1 MRIISTT
8 IILCAAVF
16 LFSNIASPKNYVC
29 GIASGFPPYQF
40 QENGVAI
47 GFDADL
53 TRLLAKKLNIKIIFL
68 QDDWDHVVNKL
79 RFGKIDFIAGME
91 INMLRK
97 KLFDFT
103 QPYYHR
109 YDVVLI
115 KEEDKE
121 IHRVEDLYNKLI
133 TGDRHSFIELYW
145 GEKGIKNKIRIMQTE
160 NKRKSMELLH
170 SGKTR
175 AAIMPKA
182 VGHYL
187 GKQMGVKIKILINP
201 DPGSPVA
208 IAVKKG
214 NNELLEQLDT
224 ALQGLIRAGKIKDL
238 RNNWF

>member
-1 MRIISTT
+1 MQIISTT
-8 IILCAAVF
+8 IILCTAFF
-16 LFSNIASPKNYVC
+16 LFSDIAYPKNYVC

-40 QENGVAI
+40 QKNGHAR

-53 TRLLAKKLNIKIIFL
+53 AKLIAKQLNIKIDFL

-79 RFGKIDFIAGME
+79 RFGKIDFISGME
-91 INMLRK
+91 VNELRK

-103 QPYYHR
+103 HPYYHR
-109 YDVVLI
+109 YDVVFI
-115 KEEDKE
+115 KEDDKK
-121 IHRVEDLYNKLI
+121 IHRVEDLYNEII

-145 GEKGIKNKIRIMQTE
+145 QKKGIKNNFRIMQTQT
-160 NKRKSMELLH
+160 KRKSMELLH

-187 GKQMGVKIKILINP
+187 ARQMGVNIRILINP

-214 NNELLEQLDT
+214 NKELLERLNT
-224 ALQGLIRAGKIKDL
+224 ALQKLISDGEINAIQNK
-238 RNNWF
+238 WF